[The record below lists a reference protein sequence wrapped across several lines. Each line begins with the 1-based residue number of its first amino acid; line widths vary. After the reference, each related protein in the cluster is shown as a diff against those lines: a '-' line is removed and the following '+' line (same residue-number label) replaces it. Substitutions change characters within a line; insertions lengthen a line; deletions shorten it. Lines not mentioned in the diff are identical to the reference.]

1 MEKVNRV
8 TTMTEEKIFVGLA
21 GLAEPPFGGGQDGPF
36 TLAYKLFVL
45 IEETELIEL
54 LKKKDRAAFKSIVE
68 TWQDMVYNT
77 ALGILQNAEDA
88 EDVTQEVFIQVFESV
103 SSFKGESKFSTWLYR
118 ITVSKAM
125 DHIRKK
131 KRKKR
136 FAFIQS
142 LYGKNDE
149 PIIDPPDFF
158 HPGVSMENKENAAV
172 LFKAMEQLPPNQKT
186 AFVLNKVEGLSY
198 LEIGDVMKITD
209 SAVDAL
215 LHRAKANLKK
225 I

>member
-1 MEKVNRV
+1 M
-8 TTMTEEKIFVGLA
+8 
-21 GLAEPPFGGGQDGPF
+21 
-36 TLAYKLFVL
+36 

-54 LKKKDRAAFKSIVE
+54 LKKKDRAAFKNIVE
-68 TWQDMVYNT
+68 TWQDLVYNT
-77 ALGILQNAEDA
+77 AIGILQNAEDA
-88 EDVTQEVFIQVFESV
+88 EDVTQETFMQAFESV
-103 SSFKGESKFSTWLYR
+103 ASFKGESKFSTWLYR

-142 LYGKNDE
+142 LYGKNDQ
-149 PIIDPPDFF
+149 PVIDPPDFF

-198 LEIGDVMKITD
+198 VEIGEVMKITD

-225 I
+225 ILKDYYIAINKN

>member
-1 MEKVNRV
+1 M
-8 TTMTEEKIFVGLA
+8 
-21 GLAEPPFGGGQDGPF
+21 
-36 TLAYKLFVL
+36 

-77 ALGILQNAEDA
+77 AVGILQNAEDA
-88 EDVTQEVFIQVFESV
+88 EDVTQETFMQAFESV

-142 LYGKNDE
+142 LYGKNDK
-149 PIIDPPDFF
+149 PVIDPPDFF
-158 HPGVSMENKENAAV
+158 HPGISMENKENAAV

-198 LEIGDVMKITD
+198 LEISDVMKITD

-225 I
+225 ILKDYYMAINKN

>member
-1 MEKVNRV
+1 L
-8 TTMTEEKIFVGLA
+8 T
-21 GLAEPPFGGGQDGPF
+21 
-36 TLAYKLFVL
+36 
-45 IEETELIEL
+45 EETELIEL
-54 LKKKDRAAFKSIVE
+54 LKKKDRAAFKDIVE
-68 TWQDMVYNT
+68 TWQNMVYNT

-88 EDVTQEVFIQVFESV
+88 EDVMQETFVQVFESV
-103 SSFKGESKFSTWLYR
+103 SGFKGDSKFSTWVYR

-142 LYGKNDE
+142 LYGRNDK
-149 PIIDPPDFF
+149 PVIDPPDFF

-172 LFKAMEQLPPNQKT
+172 LFKAVEQLPGNQKT

-198 LEIGDVMKITD
+198 IEIGNIMQITD

-215 LHRAKANLKK
+215 LQRAKANLKK
-225 I
+225 ILKEYYSAFNKDE